1 MGTLQLVAL
10 VWAQALLPTTWINT
24 FDRVY
29 PQVLKCEVNAAPP
42 YLNFGFRF
50 QSGYFFSVPLNQFL
64 GAGHRLAIVTKVTPE
79 QGPPVFLGQG
89 FDLPVIPKT
98 NQSIE
103 TGGGYLLGEGRY
115 KVDWLLYD
123 EQGRACRRSWTT
135 KVALNRADR
144 KIKLAIPPH
153 TVAEFGLRGLPPQ
166 PNQTKPGGPL
176 TVFLNAAPIS
186 LRRTRLRPSDEM
198 LLVGALSSL
207 LERLGPRPVKLV
219 VFNLDKRQELY
230 RRENF
235 RPAELGEVGRAISE
249 LELGLVDYQVLRKPK
264 GHVEFLAD
272 LLNQEAN
279 TETVVLLGP
288 TTRYY
293 EKMPAVKLE
302 RGSARLF
309 NLQLLPF
316 LRAGVPFPDI
326 IDSAV
331 RRRKGKSLLLRTPAD
346 FARAIDAL

>member
-1 MGTLQLVAL
+1 MGTLQLVAF
-10 VWAQALLPTTWINT
+10 VWAQALLPTTWVNT

-29 PQVLKCEVNAAPP
+29 PQTLKCEVNPAPP

-50 QSGYFFSVPLNQFL
+50 QSGYFFSLPANQL
-64 GAGHRLAIVTKVTPE
+64 QGAGHRLAIVTKVTPE
-79 QGPPVFLGQG
+79 NGQPVFLGQG

-115 KVDWLLYD
+115 KVEWLLYD

-144 KIKLAIPPH
+144 KIKLAIPPN
-153 TVAEFGLRGLPPQ
+153 TVAEFSLRGAPPQ
-166 PNQTKPGGPL
+166 PKQTKPGGPL

-235 RPAELGEVGRAISE
+235 RLAELGQVGRAISE
-249 LELGLVDYQVLRKPK
+249 LELGLVDYQVLQKPK

-279 TETVVLLGP
+279 TDTVVLLGP
-288 TTRYY
+288 TTRYF

-302 RGSARLF
+302 KGSARLF

-346 FARAIDAL
+346 FARAIEAI